1 MSGPEDQ
8 IRRWGQDKREGME
21 AAYGDILPNVANKLI
36 KKFDKKANTFKA
48 QAKDLQLDFVS
59 SDDEMVVIP
68 ITDAMRES
76 VKKGMSLF
84 EAAGITAGGGTAVA
98 GSQMVGQENEDP
110 GI

>member
-1 MSGPEDQ
+1 
-8 IRRWGQDKREGME
+8 
-21 AAYGDILPNVANKLI
+21 
-36 KKFDKKANTFKA
+36 
-48 QAKDLQLDFVS
+48 
-59 SDDEMVVIP
+59 
-68 ITDAMRES
+68 MRES